1 MNLAHLDSLA
11 YQGRGPLHRASTL
24 AKIIAVVVIL
34 ANIIVTNEPK
44 QLGVILFFLLAGML
58 LAKLPV
64 REILH
69 FAVAPLFFALFFAL
83 GFWESSWQYSL
94 AILLKAFCSALTI
107 LFLMVSTPYGE
118 IFAFFSLFL
127 PTILTDSLFL
137 TYRSFFILLEE
148 LDNFLLTLKLKGGY
162 TPVKIL
168 GNLKNIGEGIG
179 IVFIRAL
186 EMSERMY
193 QMMLFR
199 GYGGGIRYSGK
210 WYQMNIH
217 DLFPLGWSLIITYMV
232 VIMWNGQ

>member
-1 MNLAHLDSLA
+1 MNLAYLDNLA

-24 AKIIAVVVIL
+24 AKIIAVVITL
-34 ANIIVTNEPK
+34 ANIIINNNPS
-44 QLGVILFFLLAGML
+44 QLGIILILLLGGML

-64 REILH
+64 KEILH
-69 FAVAPLFFALFFAL
+69 FAVMPLFFALFFAL
-83 GFWESSWQYSL
+83 GFWESNWQYSL

-127 PTILTDSLFL
+127 PTILIDSLFL

-148 LDNFLLTLKLKGGY
+148 LDNFLLSLKLKGGY
-162 TPVKIL
+162 TPTRIL
-168 GNLKNIGEGIG
+168 ANLKNIGEGLG

-186 EMSERMY
+186 ELSERMY
-193 QMMLFR
+193 QIMLLR
-199 GYGGGIRYSGK
+199 GYRGGVKYSGT
-210 WYQMNIH
+210 WYRMNIH

-232 VIMWNGQ
+232 VVMWNGQ